1 MPPTISRGD
10 RQGSTSRDHK
20 IQDDIRAELATEPV
34 TVDPCLVAVAVDDG
48 VVRLTG
54 VAESY
59 MQKYAFARAAGRV
72 VGVREVR
79 DHVEVRPPGEHRRG
93 DARIERAA
101 RRVLAWDAR
110 VPSGVR
116 VEITDGVL
124 RLRGAVTRPS
134 QRNAAEEA
142 VRNLTG
148 IRGLENEVRVVPSPL
163 TPSLASDIRAAL
175 RRRFG
180 AGAEQI
186 QLEVAGG
193 VVTLRG
199 SAATVAQL
207 EDVEAIV
214 RSMPGI
220 ARLDNWMLVGG

>member
-1 MPPTISRGD
+1 MPPLISRGE
-10 RQGSTSRDHK
+10 RHGSTRPDHE
-20 IQDDIRAELATEPV
+20 IQDDIRAELAAEPV
-34 TVDPCLVAVAVDDG
+34 TVDPCLVTVAVDDG

-54 VAESY
+54 IAESY
-59 MQKYAFARAAGRV
+59 MQKYAIARAAGRV

-79 DHVEVRPPGEHRRG
+79 DHVEVGPPGEHPRG

-110 VPSGVR
+110 VPNGVR

-124 RLRGAVTRPS
+124 RLRGAVTRSS
-134 QRNAAEEA
+134 QRDAAEEA

-148 IRGLENEVRVVPSPL
+148 IRGLENEVRLLPSP
-163 TPSLASDIRAAL
+163 PAKSLESDVRAAL

-180 AGAEQI
+180 VGAEQI
-186 QLEVAGG
+186 QLGVAGG

-199 SAATVAQL
+199 EAATVAQL
-207 EDVEAIV
+207 EDIEAV
-214 RSMPGI
+214 VWSMPGI
-220 ARLDNWMLVGG
+220 VRVDNWMLVGG